1 MRYGW
6 TKWLSRNYR
15 TLVFML
21 KASGVDE
28 GWIKLDT
35 YMGGFQVFVWV
46 CGWLVVNDLSEGENI
61 IFD

>member
-28 GWIKLDT
+28 GWIELDI
-35 YMGGFQVFVWV
+35 YGWISSV
-46 CGWLVVNDLSEGENI
+46 CLGVWLVVNDLSEGENI